1 MSDNEDTK
9 AKKTE
14 SKLGKTGKRLSTPMT
29 QDKLDRLE
37 AMRVKAL
44 AVRKQNAAQRKLTR
58 EKKEQE
64 KENAVQELNNLKIQL
79 KEAPKK
85 SIILNEDTVSKPLKI
100 EPPIVPDVELPEEV
114 VKKVKKSK
122 KKIIIEKSSSDT
134 DDDSQ
139 YAKVLIVK
147 KKKEPPPKPPE
158 PPPIVRQTPTA
169 EDLKKIAQDRFIEQ
183 SYNNLFNT
191 PQPFNPMNRRRF

>member
-1 MSDNEDTK
+1 MSDSEEPPIKKNET
-9 AKKTE
+9 
-14 SKLGKTGKRLSTPMT
+14 KLGKTGKRLSTPMT
-29 QDKLDRLE
+29 QDKLDKLQ

-44 AVRKQNAAQRKLTR
+44 EVRKQNAALRKSTR
-58 EKKEQE
+58 DKKEQE
-64 KENAVQELNNLKIQL
+64 KESAIEELNKLKIEL
-79 KEAPKK
+79 KEQKNKPIK
-85 SIILNEDTVSKPLKI
+85 LNDDTVAKPLKI
-100 EPPIVPDVELPEEV
+100 EEPIVPAVELPEEV
-114 VKKVKKSK
+114 IKTRKKSK

-147 KKKEPPPKPPE
+147 KKREPKAPE
-158 PPPIVRQTPTA
+158 PPPIVRQTPTPA
-169 EDLKKIAQDRFIEQ
+169 DLKKIANDKFIED